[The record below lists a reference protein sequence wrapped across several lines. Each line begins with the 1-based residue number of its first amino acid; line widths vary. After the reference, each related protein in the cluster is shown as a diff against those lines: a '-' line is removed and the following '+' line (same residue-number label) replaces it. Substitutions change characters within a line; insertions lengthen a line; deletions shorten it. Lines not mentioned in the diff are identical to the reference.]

1 MAKAVLVAKGCC
13 PAPSL
18 VLLPTLVRSEY
29 CNYSSKLPSK
39 CASCSSP
46 GSEPDSDLRAVIGLL
61 GTPSIPWLFASPASL
76 LLNMPNSL
84 CHRGSPGGSEVK
96 NLPAN
101 AGDMSSIPGWGR
113 SPGERNGNPL
123 QCSWLG
129 NPLDR
134 GAWWVTVPGMPKESD
149 NWATNQQQQPYVMT
163 HLNLLQHAI
172 LKAPSTVQTLFL

>member
-1 MAKAVLVAKGCC
+1 MLNWNVSFAAKAVLFAKGCC

-29 CNYSSKLPSK
+29 CNYSSK

-46 GSEPDSDLRAVIGLL
+46 SSEPDSDLRAMTGFL
-61 GTPSIPWLFASPASL
+61 GTPSIPWQVSLCFSSLSFA
-76 LLNMPNSL
+76 PNSI

-101 AGDMSSIPGWGR
+101 ARDMSSVPECER

-149 NWATNQQQQPYVMT
+149 NWAT
-163 HLNLLQHAI
+163 
-172 LKAPSTVQTLFL
+172 K